1 MSSSRAFLL
10 RGYFMFS
17 VVSQNLIVKSKFK
30 RHTNVLINEVTKEKV
45 IIFTVVKKYKLV
57 QTSGN

>member
-45 IIFTVVKKYKLV
+45 VIFTVVKKYKLV